1 MKLFKLIFGAF
12 ALFAATVVWC
22 VLRLLTIIR
31 YCVSFVYGLVRT
43 LVRRIPL
50 AFIGVVVLTVAW
62 TAIMF
67 YGATA

>member
-12 ALFAATVVWC
+12 ALFAATVLWC
-22 VLRLLTIIR
+22 VLYLLTIVR
-31 YCVSFVYGLVRT
+31 YCVFFLYGFVTT
-43 LVRRIPL
+43 LARRIPL
-50 AFIGVVVLTVAW
+50 AFIGVMVLTVVW